1 MGNPKEACT
10 LLRMPEEDMPLPP
23 QDIPSYFYKEE
34 VIIRDDEE
42 DEQNEEEEKKKKRS
56 NGNKRRYR
64 PRPTYR
70 WVLEALETKLHGTS
84 STIKAKDGSAYF
96 ILRVD
101 EQTRETRLVPLT
113 EVIMLRQTA
122 PEGEDEEEG
131 EEGGEG
137 GGRRKAAKEFI
148 EHGNRFDQRAEAWA
162 KRYGRRLVDVLN
174 VGGGSDSED
183 EYEDG
188 GEGGARKRRRKRGG
202 KKPWQR
208 TYRVDED
215 ADAGE
220 MDHNP
225 STKVGTSYQDV
236 FGLME
241 EERKGGRRGEER
253 EALAVAF
260 ETVDTGGDVPDGADE
275 GFGAPEF
282 GDEYCQPEHRVAAR
296 ELEEGGGREGGA
308 RWGEEVLFEEESGIE
323 GYRSSSESEEE
334 EEEEEGRQG
343 GLEGW
348 KRGKVAQRGPA
359 AFEAQFAGLM
369 KEGGEEGG
377 EGEEGSSE
385 EDDDDQY
392 LGDDDDS
399 SSGSGS
405 EGEERKGV
413 KGKKKE
419 EVKGKK
425 KGGSRSRCP

>member
-23 QDIPSYFYKEE
+23 QEVPSYFYREE
-34 VIIRDDEE
+34 VIIKDNDEDEDEE
-42 DEQNEEEEKKKKRS
+42 AVKKARG
-56 NGNKRRYR
+56 NGGGTKR

-131 EEGGEG
+131 GEGGE
-137 GGRRKAAKEFI
+137 RRKAAKEFI

-174 VGGGSDSED
+174 VGGGSDSDDED
-183 EYEDG
+183 ENG
-188 GEGGARKRRRKRGG
+188 GEGGGRKRRTKRGE

-236 FGLME
+236 LGLME
-241 EERKGGRRGEER
+241 EEGGRKGGRRGGEER

-275 GFGAPEF
+275 GFGAPMFGEEF
-282 GDEYCQPEHRVAAR
+282 CQPEHRVAAR
-296 ELEEGGGREGGA
+296 ELEEGGGREGEL
-308 RWGEEVLFEEESGIE
+308 WGEEVMFEEESGIE

-334 EEEEEGRQG
+334 EEDEEEGRDG
-343 GLEGW
+343 GEEGW
-348 KRGKVAQRGPA
+348 KRGKAVQRGPA
-359 AFEAQFAGLM
+359 AFEAAFAGLM
-369 KEGGEEGG
+369 KGEEEEGG
-377 EGEEGSSE
+377 EGGGEEEGSGE
-385 EDDDDQY
+385 EDDEDQY

-399 SSGSGS
+399 SCGSGS
-405 EGEERKGV
+405 EGEERKAG

-419 EVKGKK
+419 EEKGKK
-425 KGGSRSRCP
+425 KGG